1 MTKQFGASAKGGHM
15 SNDEV
20 RRRAGATFAV
30 GSLPH
35 RDIDEAIEFAWRAT
49 QIPTIPSLPRRS
61 PAEAMVAQALVGIEG
76 VSVGQYGGIGVDV
89 SQLDVDHFITTDITS
104 DAYATFAAFLSSFNE
119 HLVEHNNTKKPDT
132 VKWQFVGPVTLGVAL
147 LRIGLDANVAFPLA
161 LQAVRSHVEALEAE
175 VARVCGDTTQI
186 IMFDEPSLA
195 DSWESEF
202 PLSTEDIIDLIS
214 GALAVVSPSNISG
227 VHCCARTDWA
237 VLLATGAQVISVPVP
252 NISND
257 DEMNAMVAAAI
268 RISDHMEHG
277 GHIAWGA
284 VRTDG
289 PIGGSAERAW
299 KNLMECMCA
308 LVRAGVDPVKLRTMS
323 YITPA
328 CGLATHTEGVAESV
342 FSTVRNVSRKVA
354 EQATASRLTLGS

>member
-1 MTKQFGASAKGGHM
+1 MTKQIGARQKGDRM
-15 SNDEV
+15 TSDELH
-20 RRRAGATFAV
+20 RRAGATFAI

-35 RDIDEAIEFAWRAT
+35 RDIDDAIEFSWRST
-49 QIPTIPSLPRRS
+49 HIPTIPSLPRRS

-89 SQLDVDHFITTDITS
+89 SQLDVDHFITTDISS
-104 DAYATFAAFLSSFNE
+104 DAYATFAAFLESFDD
-119 HLVEHNNTKKPDT
+119 HVAQKSDSKKPDT

-147 LRIGLDANVAFPLA
+147 LRIGLDADVAFPLA

-175 VARVCGDTTQI
+175 VGRVCGDITQI

-195 DSWESEF
+195 ESWELEF
-202 PLSTEDIIDLIS
+202 PLSTEEVIDLIS
-214 GALAVVSPSNISG
+214 GALAVVAPGNVGG

-237 VLLATGAQVISVPVP
+237 VLLATGAQIISVPVP
-252 NISND
+252 NIAND
-257 DEMNAMVAAAI
+257 DEMNSMVAAAI

-289 PIGGSAERAW
+289 PIGSSAERAW

-342 FSTVRNVSRKVA
+342 LSTVRNVSRKVA